1 MRDAQNFNISQE
13 QEQEIKDHIYKEVK
27 DYKYWSYFYESKI
40 QKEIIIQK
48 ITLEEKKMM
57 KIFKK

>member
-40 QKEIIIQK
+40 QKEIII
-48 ITLEEKKMM
+48 
-57 KIFKK
+57 